1 MLVTGA
7 SGTLG
12 AALLPRLAERG
23 DAVVAIDRKQGSA
36 PADWV
41 IGDIRDPAVLME
53 AAEGVDL
60 IVHAAAFHGIHL
72 SSRSRR
78 EFYELNVLG
87 TFNVWEAAI
96 ERRIRGIVFSST
108 MGVYGESRRPPRNH
122 DVVFVDERMPLLPA
136 DIYGW
141 TKVAGEEL
149 CRYHARASG
158 IPSMALRYGMFVPE
172 PFFRYGIRLLYG
184 GVDEADVAD
193 TVIAAL
199 DRLAAGFTGFEAF
212 NVHSPLPFAN
222 ADAAD
227 LRQDPIVVLDRH
239 WPGAADLLH
248 SRGVEAL
255 KPITEVFSVAR
266 LERVLGVRPKHD
278 FEEWLRQLERRTQ
291 ESAASGVPWP

>member
-1 MLVTGA
+1 MRVLVTGA

-12 AALLPRLAERG
+12 AALLPRLAARR

-108 MGVYGESRRPPRNH
+108 MGVYGESRRPPGDH

-199 DRLAAGFTGFEAF
+199 DA
-212 NVHSPLPFAN
+212 SPLASRASRLSTSIRHSHLPTPTLPTF
-222 ADAAD
+222 
-227 LRQDPIVVLDRH
+227 DRIRSSCWTVTGPARRACCTH
-239 WPGAADLLH
+239 VA
-248 SRGVEAL
+248 SR
-255 KPITEVFSVAR
+255 R
-266 LERVLGVRPKHD
+266 
-278 FEEWLRQLERRTQ
+278 
-291 ESAASGVPWP
+291 